1 MSFNWM
7 YDLPGWLLCGLMVVF
22 CVGGAVL
29 GLVATRAPARRLFGR
44 PPGHSDIV
52 SYYMGAFGV
61 FYGLTLG
68 LIAVATWQNYT
79 DVDKLVYQEAAALR
93 VLHTNIS
100 WYPPPVRAQLNDG
113 ILAYVDFVIEQE
125 WPAQHRGV
133 RLGTGQQQLLA

>member
-7 YDLPGWLLCGLMVVF
+7 YDLPGWLLCVLMLVL

-44 PPGHSDIV
+44 PPGHNDVV

-68 LIAVATWQNYT
+68 LIAVAAWQNYT
-79 DVDKLVYQEAAALR
+79 EVDKLVAQEAAALR
-93 VLHTNIS
+93 VLHANVA
-100 WYPPPVRAQLNDG
+100 WYPQAERAELHQGLLVY
-113 ILAYVDFVIEQE
+113 IDFVIN
-125 WPAQHRGV
+125 
-133 RLGTGQQQLLA
+133 